1 MSEKEVL
8 VAIITVLLL
17 FVTSTVV
24 IVLSLLRYQKKRLQ
38 HNKELQVNEERFKME
53 LIQAEIEVQEQTRKT
68 LAADLHDNIGQLL
81 SLTNVTLGSIN
92 VDDKQKTTK
101 KISDI
106 QSLVEKS
113 IKELRQLSKVIHGEQ
128 LIQKGLKATIEQEI
142 TWLERNGFYTVYF
155 RCEGMPP
162 EDNNVNKD
170 LFLYRLLQESLNN
183 AIKHSAADMF
193 NIHLTY
199 SENTVKLAIGDN
211 GVGFDVEEAMV
222 KQNGLGL
229 QNMKKRISLLQGT
242 LDIHSV
248 AKHGTTITF
257 EIPYP

>member
-1 MSEKEVL
+1 MSETEVL
-8 VAIITVLLL
+8 VAIVTILLL
-17 FVTSTVV
+17 FITSTVV
-24 IVLSLLRYQKKRLQ
+24 IILSLLRYQKKRLQ
-38 HNKELQVNEERFKME
+38 HNKELLVNEERFKME

-92 VDDKQKTTK
+92 LDDKQKATK

-106 QSLVEKS
+106 QGLVEKS

-128 LIQKGLKATIEQEI
+128 LIQKGLRATIEQEV
-142 TWLERNGFYTVYF
+142 TWLERNGFYTVF
-155 RCEGMPP
+155 FTCQGSPP

-170 LFLYRLLQESLNN
+170 LFLYRLLQETLNN
-183 AIKHSAADMF
+183 AIKHSAADTF
-193 NIHLTY
+193 NIRLTY
-199 SENTVKLAIGDN
+199 AENTVKLVIGDN
-211 GVGFDVEEAMV
+211 GIGFDVEEAMIR
-222 KQNGLGL
+222 QNGLGL
-229 QNMKKRISLLQGT
+229 PNMKKRISLLQGS

-248 AKHGTTITF
+248 LKQGTTLTF